1 MTQQKSPKFLLNALD
16 TSVRDNLI
24 GLALSNSNVQ
34 VTEQIDAILRKDVDE
49 LRKQGHVLI
58 ISGGGAGHE
67 PMFAGFV
74 GPRLLTAAV
83 SGSYFAS
90 PSAGQIIRLVEEIAD
105 LETPILLLLANYTGD
120 RLNFGLAKEYLTLQ
134 GYKDVRMFVF
144 GDDLA
149 PFLSEKAK
157 TEDVTLKRRGL
168 AGIAFVHM
176 ISGILSEQGKSLDEI
191 ECCLNQLSKLIYTI
205 SISLSA
211 CDIPGHGASFE
222 LKDNQME
229 LGLGVHGESGI
240 ERIEL
245 MSAHDSVRLMVT
257 QLVNYLKQERL
268 LDQYANR
275 IALIVNNLGGLTQ
288 IEMNVLFK
296 EIIEQF
302 TSMGLI
308 IRQMYHGCIM
318 TSFNMKGVSIS
329 VMLLNEQLE
338 SILNSSDSMATI
350 RAVTINDQPIYR
362 LKCNNHDTNTSTQ
375 ADLAECVPVSDY
387 CEPDLYC
394 RIISNLCHQMIKHEH
409 ELNKLDETVGDS
421 DCGSTLAA
429 IARLFL
435 DQIQLKRDQPP
446 PSFATLARVVS
457 ERIGG
462 TSGALYS
469 LLFTSASNHIKRNRA
484 MFIQREMTITER
496 IQCWLQLVRH
506 CMQQITTYS
515 GANMGDRSM
524 FDALNGIVIGLRK
537 SASCNSSIEET
548 CRLVVESTW
557 SQAKQT
563 AFMKAR
569 VGRAAY
575 VNESYITKPDAG
587 AIGVAIWI
595 ESLADTVRKTFVQ
608 PQGTT
613 TNKPTANI

>member
-49 LRKQGHVLI
+49 LRKTR
-58 ISGGGAGHE
+58 SCGAGHE

-157 TEDVTLKRRGL
+157 NRRCD
-168 AGIAFVHM
+168 AETTRP
-176 ISGILSEQGKSLDEI
+176 SR
-191 ECCLNQLSKLIYTI
+191 
-205 SISLSA
+205 LSA

-613 TNKPTANI
+613 TNKPTADI